1 MKHRNRIKAIIAG
14 QPTDRCGFWLG
25 NPHDET
31 WPLLHRHFG
40 TSTQEQLR
48 RKLNDDMR
56 WICPQFYSDAYRDPR
71 GLDLFDAS
79 LDRNKHAKPPLAGCQ
94 EIREVEDFP
103 WPNPKYLNFD
113 DCLRDLEEAGDV
125 YRMSGFWTCFYH
137 NLMDLFGM
145 EEYMMKLHTHPEVI
159 EAATDRV
166 CQFYYDANELFFV
179 RSKGLVDGFFFGNDF
194 GTQMSLIF
202 SPKHFR
208 RFVMPWFRQ
217 FSDQGHRHGLQ
228 VILHSCGSVFEV
240 IDDLIEA
247 GVDCLHPLQAKA
259 VNMGAETLATHYKG
273 RIAFLGGIDTQDL
286 LTNGTPEQI
295 RRDVHRVRTLLGPQL
310 IVSPSHEAILPNVP
324 PENIEAMASEAIIT
338 NMSNRCLRLIK
349 DSANTVNKTF
359 VSIFKT

>member
-125 YRMSGFWTCFYH
+125 YRMRS
-137 NLMDLFGM
+137 
-145 EEYMMKLHTHPEVI
+145 EER
-159 EAATDRV
+159 RV
-166 CQFYYDANELFFV
+166 GKEC
-179 RSKGLVDGFFFGNDF
+179 
-194 GTQMSLIF
+194 
-202 SPKHFR
+202 
-208 RFVMPWFRQ
+208 
-217 FSDQGHRHGLQ
+217 
-228 VILHSCGSVFEV
+228 
-240 IDDLIEA
+240 
-247 GVDCLHPLQAKA
+247 
-259 VNMGAETLATHYKG
+259 
-273 RIAFLGGIDTQDL
+273 
-286 LTNGTPEQI
+286 
-295 RRDVHRVRTLLGPQL
+295 
-310 IVSPSHEAILPNVP
+310 
-324 PENIEAMASEAIIT
+324 
-338 NMSNRCLRLIK
+338 
-349 DSANTVNKTF
+349 
-359 VSIFKT
+359 